1 MAIPTAEKYKL
12 KLYLFHVAFPIAF
25 AACIY
30 LFLRP
35 AKPFLLEIDPSL
47 TYPFLQLPS
56 SFNWFVYNLPDG
68 LWAYSFFSF
77 MQIVTRDDSPK
88 IRSIFLMS
96 SVLLMLGYEIGQI
109 GFVIGTFDMLD
120 LVAITA
126 GICCSFFMLRGSK

>member
-1 MAIPTAEKYKL
+1 MAIPTAEKYKV
-12 KLYLFHVAFPIAF
+12 KLYLCHVALPMVI

-35 AKPFLLEIDPSL
+35 AKPFLLELHPSL
-47 TYPFLQLPS
+47 TYSFLKLPS

-88 IRSIFLMS
+88 VRSIYLKS
-96 SVLLMLGYEIGQI
+96 SVLLMLGYEMGQI
-109 GFVIGTFDMLD
+109 GFVIGTFDLLD
-120 LVAITA
+120 LAAITA
-126 GICCSFFMLRGSK
+126 GIYCSFFMLR